1 MASSIS
7 AGIAISDMLKASQ
20 EVKEMVTD
28 IYSVVAEEKATLPYI
43 VYRRVSLDQQ
53 AVKSPLYCDQA
64 TIEVLCYAASYPDSV
79 ELAEL
84 AREALDGQR
93 WTGDGLT
100 VRSCRLADSDE
111 GWMDDAYFQRLIF
124 NIKI

>member
-7 AGIAISDMLKASQ
+7 AGIAISDMLKGSQ
-20 EVKEMVTD
+20 QVADMVTN
-28 IYSVVAEEKATLPYI
+28 IYSVVAEERATLPYI
-43 VYRRVSLDQQ
+43 VYRRVSIDER
-53 AVKSPLYCDQA
+53 AVKSPMYCDTA
-64 TIEVLCYAASYPDSV
+64 TIEVLCYAASYPQSV

-111 GWMDDAYFQRLIF
+111 GWTDDAYFQRLLF
-124 NIKI
+124 NIKL